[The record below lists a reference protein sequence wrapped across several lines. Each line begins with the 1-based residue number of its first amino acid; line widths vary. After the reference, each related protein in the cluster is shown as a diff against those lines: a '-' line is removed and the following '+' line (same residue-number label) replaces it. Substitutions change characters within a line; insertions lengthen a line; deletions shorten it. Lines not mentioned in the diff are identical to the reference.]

1 MGIFNPNKKLVQ
13 EALSRDSSGA
23 VQSNFSLIT
32 PTSGVFQT
40 CLLTMRGGSSSTP
53 TASVSSNKRPPR
65 PPPNASSDGGANSA
79 GGASAA
85 KDASVAGD
93 ASADGDATE
102 AVIKVTETHSNK
114 RKTPEDATEDDT
126 EVSQVTEPKGKKRSD
141 VWNHFDMDPKPSKYA
156 KCRHCKTKIAAQGT
170 KYGTGGMNNH
180 LKICKKKPKEEKGQ
194 QTLDFQPARLGG
206 EGKLVAA
213 TFNQDACT
221 KAVILFVILDE
232 HPFRVVEGE
241 GFKELCRVL
250 ESRFKIPS
258 RMTISRGVLNLYE
271 AEKEKMKN
279 YFQENNVR
287 ICLTTDTW
295 TSNAQNKSYMVVTA
309 HFIDKDW
316 KLHKLVINFFQ
327 ILGHSGE
334 VIGKMLEE
342 CLLDWELPGVFT
354 ITLDN
359 VSAND
364 LAIDYLREDGHL
376 KEQVISSNGVLN
388 TKFMQVRCAAHV
400 LALVVNAGLGEYHM
414 DIKRVRAV
422 VKHVMSS
429 PARLSKFMDCAKQE
443 KIDCRKGLV
452 LDVDTRW
459 NSTYMMLEAACRYQK
474 AFERLAREDKAF
486 KKKFCFNERSIPP
499 VFSTSTGASNDVD
512 MEEASTIA
520 HNKGKKKNPPPPPI
534 HAPYMEDWANARSFG
549 KFLKVFFD
557 LTVKFSYCTRVTSHE
572 FLFNI
577 SVIHRTMNTWVKSSD
592 PFLSGMGT
600 KMLDKFNK
608 YWGEYEKMNTLM
620 FIDVLLDP
628 REKMKGLN
636 FILDTLDITGP
647 SLRKH
652 LSTYVKTDFQEL
664 FEEYKCLYAND
675 ENMSSATGDC
685 NNVTQSSGVTDDED
699 SAYASLIAERAREDE
714 EDDNVEG
721 KTELELYLEEK
732 REPRIS
738 PSGVQ
743 FEILGWWRT
752 NSTRYPV
759 LSHMARDI
767 LAIPVSSVA
776 SESSFSTGRR
786 VIDSYRSSLLPKTVE
801 ALICTQ
807 SWLQTP
813 VDLDPN
819 TLGTDDAEDVS
830 EFLGSLATSKFI
842 RIDID
847 DDEQEE
853 DSTLLS

>member
-1 MGIFNPNKKLVQ
+1 MKRNRKRNESLSSRNGADKDDQITEEPTPWIRASKSRKLVQ

-206 EGKLVAA
+206 EGKLVAQLLIKMHI
-213 TFNQDACT
+213 QD
-221 KAVILFVILDE
+221 
-232 HPFRVVEGE
+232 PFSYDHFG
-241 GFKELCRVL
+241 
-250 ESRFKIPS
+250 
-258 RMTISRGVLNLYE
+258 GVLNLYE

-279 YFQENNVR
+279 YFKENNVR
-287 ICLTTDTW
+287 VCLTTDTW

-414 DIKRVRAV
+414 AIKRVRAV

-429 PARLSKFMDCAKQE
+429 PARL
-443 KIDCRKGLV
+443 
-452 LDVDTRW
+452 T
-459 NSTYMMLEAACRYQK
+459 ACRYQK

-520 HNKGKKKNPPPPPI
+520 HNKGKKKAPPPPPI

-549 KFLKVFFD
+549 KILKVFFD

-572 FLFNI
+572 FLFNV

-620 FIDVLLDP
+620 FIAVLLDP

-675 ENMSSATGDC
+675 ENMSGATGDC

-699 SAYASLIAERAREDE
+699 SAYASIIAERAREDE

-752 NSTRYPV
+752 NSTRYHV

-776 SESSFSTGRR
+776 SESAFSTGRR

-807 SWLQTP
+807 RWLQTP

-847 DDEQEE
+847 DDEEEE
-853 DSTLLS
+853 DSTFLS

>member
-1 MGIFNPNKKLVQ
+1 
-13 EALSRDSSGA
+13 
-23 VQSNFSLIT
+23 
-32 PTSGVFQT
+32 
-40 CLLTMRGGSSSTP
+40 MRASSSTP
-53 TASVSSNKRPPR
+53 TASVSFNKRPPR
-65 PPPNASSDGGANSA
+65 PPPNASST

-85 KDASVAGD
+85 KYASSAGGF
-93 ASADGDATE
+93 SADGDATE
-102 AVIKVTETHSNK
+102 AGIEVIETQSNK
-114 RKTPEDATEDDT
+114 RKTPEYTTEDDT
-126 EVSQVTEPKGKKRSD
+126 AVTEPKGKKRSD
-141 VWNHFDMDPKPSKYA
+141 VWNHFEMEDKPSKYE
-156 KCRHCKTKIAAQGT
+156 KCRHCKTKIAAQGI

-180 LKICKKKPKEEKGQ
+180 LKICKQKPKEEKGQ
-194 QTLDFQPARLGG
+194 QTLDFQPARLGE
-206 EGKLVAA
+206 EGKLVAV

-232 HPFRVVEGE
+232 QPFRVVEGE

-250 ESRFKIPS
+250 ESRYKVPY

-279 YFQENNVR
+279 YFKANNVR
-287 ICLTTDTW
+287 VCLTTNTW

-376 KEQVISSNGVLN
+376 KEQVVSSNGVLN
-388 TKFMQVRCAAHV
+388 TNFMQVRCAAHV
-400 LALVVNAGLGEYHM
+400 LALVVNAGLGKYHM
-414 DIKRVRAV
+414 AVKRIREV
-422 VKHVMSS
+422 VKHVMGS
-429 PARLSKFMDCAKQE
+429 PARLSKFMDCAKHE
-443 KIDCRKGLV
+443 KLDCRKGLV
-452 LDVDTRW
+452 LDV
-459 NSTYMMLEAACRYQK
+459 YQR
-474 AFERLAREDKAF
+474 AFERLARDDKAF
-486 KKKFCFNERSIPP
+486 KKKFCFNERSIHSI
-499 VFSTSTGASNDVD
+499 FSTSTVAGDDVD
-512 MEEASTIA
+512 MEEACTPA
-520 HNKGKKKNPPPPPI
+520 TDNKGKKKAPPPPPI

-549 KFLKVFFD
+549 KFLKVFYD
-557 LTVKFSYCTRVTSHE
+557 LTFKFSYCTRVTSHE
-572 FLFNI
+572 FLFNV
-577 SVIHRTMNTWVKSSD
+577 SVIHKTMNTWVKSSD
-592 PFLSGMGT
+592 PFLSSMGT

-608 YWGEYEKMNTLM
+608 YWGAYEKMNTLM
-620 FIDVLLDP
+620 FIAVLLDP

-647 SLRKH
+647 SLRNH
-652 LSTYVKTDFQEL
+652 LSTYVRSDFQEL

-675 ENMSSATGDC
+675 ENMFSATNADD
-685 NNVTQSSGVTDDED
+685 NVTQSYGVTDDED
-699 SAYASLIAERAREDE
+699 SAYASLIAERAREYE

-721 KTELELYLEEK
+721 RTELELYLEEK
-732 REPRIS
+732 REPRTS
-738 PSGVQ
+738 PTGVH
-743 FEILGWWRT
+743 FEILGWWKT
-752 NSTRYPV
+752 NSTRYHV
-759 LSHMARDI
+759 LSHMTRDI
-767 LAIPVSSVA
+767 LAIPVSFVA
-776 SESSFSTGRR
+776 SESAFSTGRR
-786 VIDSYRSSLLPKTVE
+786 VIDPYRSSLLPKTVE

-807 SWLQTP
+807 SWLRTP

-819 TLGTDDAEDVS
+819 TLGTDDTEDVS

-847 DDEQEE
+847 DDEEE

>member
-1 MGIFNPNKKLVQ
+1 MAIIQGVGRAAQNRTITETETENRNFLTEPNHNHIPVRKLVQ

-232 HPFRVVEGE
+232 QPFRVVEGE

-279 YFQENNVR
+279 YFKENNVR
-287 ICLTTDTW
+287 VCLTTDTW

-376 KEQVISSNGVLN
+376 KEQVISSKGVLN

-414 DIKRVRAV
+414 AIKRVRAV

-443 KIDCRKGLV
+443 KIDCKKGLV

-459 NSTYMMLEAACRYQK
+459 NSTYMMLEAAYPSLLY
-474 AFERLAREDKAF
+474 FLLLL
-486 KKKFCFNERSIPP
+486 
-499 VFSTSTGASNDVD
+499 GASNDVD

-520 HNKGKKKNPPPPPI
+520 HNKGKKKAPPPPPI

-572 FLFNI
+572 FLFNV

-620 FIDVLLDP
+620 FIAVLLDP
-628 REKMKGLN
+628 REKMK
-636 FILDTLDITGP
+636 
-647 SLRKH
+647 
-652 LSTYVKTDFQEL
+652 
-664 FEEYKCLYAND
+664 
-675 ENMSSATGDC
+675 GDC

-776 SESSFSTGRR
+776 SESAFSTGRR

-847 DDEQEE
+847 DDEEEE

>member
-1 MGIFNPNKKLVQ
+1 
-13 EALSRDSSGA
+13 
-23 VQSNFSLIT
+23 
-32 PTSGVFQT
+32 
-40 CLLTMRGGSSSTP
+40 
-53 TASVSSNKRPPR
+53 
-65 PPPNASSDGGANSA
+65 
-79 GGASAA
+79 
-85 KDASVAGD
+85 
-93 ASADGDATE
+93 
-102 AVIKVTETHSNK
+102 
-114 RKTPEDATEDDT
+114 
-126 EVSQVTEPKGKKRSD
+126 
-141 VWNHFDMDPKPSKYA
+141 
-156 KCRHCKTKIAAQGT
+156 
-170 KYGTGGMNNH
+170 
-180 LKICKKKPKEEKGQ
+180 
-194 QTLDFQPARLGG
+194 
-206 EGKLVAA
+206 
-213 TFNQDACT
+213 
-221 KAVILFVILDE
+221 
-232 HPFRVVEGE
+232 
-241 GFKELCRVL
+241 
-250 ESRFKIPS
+250 
-258 RMTISRGVLNLYE
+258 
-271 AEKEKMKN
+271 
-279 YFQENNVR
+279 
-287 ICLTTDTW
+287 
-295 TSNAQNKSYMVVTA
+295 
-309 HFIDKDW
+309 
-316 KLHKLVINFFQ
+316 
-327 ILGHSGE
+327 
-334 VIGKMLEE
+334 MLEE

-376 KEQVISSNGVLN
+376 KEQVISSKGVLN

-414 DIKRVRAV
+414 AIKRVRAV

-443 KIDCRKGLV
+443 KIDCKKGLV

-459 NSTYMMLEAACRYQK
+459 NSTYMMLEAAYPSLLY
-474 AFERLAREDKAF
+474 FLLL
-486 KKKFCFNERSIPP
+486 P
-499 VFSTSTGASNDVD
+499 VLSNDVD

-520 HNKGKKKNPPPPPI
+520 HNKGKKKAPPPPPI

-572 FLFNI
+572 FLFNV

-620 FIDVLLDP
+620 FIAVLLDP

-675 ENMSSATGDC
+675 ENISGATGDC

-752 NSTRYPV
+752 NST
-759 LSHMARDI
+759 
-767 LAIPVSSVA
+767 
-776 SESSFSTGRR
+776 
-786 VIDSYRSSLLPKTVE
+786 SSLLPKTVE

-847 DDEQEE
+847 DDEEEE